1 MFGYTRHPQG
11 GSDWEG
17 DKKIFEIAYHIE
29 ILVNFAV
36 DSDEEE
42 AEAASQSQHLL
53 MVDFCPLNRYI
64 NLTN

>member
-1 MFGYTRHPQG
+1 MDAVDDRLIFL
-11 GSDWEG
+11 D
-17 DKKIFEIAYHIE
+17 KIFLWIFCKNVCYIE

-36 DSDEEE
+36 DSASEE

-53 MVDFCPLNRYI
+53 MVDFCSLKRYI

>member
-1 MFGYTRHPQG
+1 MEGRG

-53 MVDFCPLNRYI
+53 MVD
-64 NLTN
+64 